1 MSAEQADEVAK
12 KMPAAEEVKTVPVD
26 EETAGAIKDA
36 AGRCRQRDA
45 RASSEEAAPAG

>member
-36 AGRCRQRDA
+36 AA
-45 RASSEEAAPAG
+45 AASAAPASSDEAPPAG